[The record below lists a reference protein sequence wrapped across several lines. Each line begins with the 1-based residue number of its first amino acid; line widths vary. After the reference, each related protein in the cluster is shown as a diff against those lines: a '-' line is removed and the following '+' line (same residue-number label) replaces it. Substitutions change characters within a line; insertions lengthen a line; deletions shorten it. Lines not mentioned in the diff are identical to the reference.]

1 MNKDQLLEMLSYKRP
16 GNSEEVE
23 NWSKNFIVS
32 KIDKS
37 KNILFIDEY
46 KNRFYTKLTSL
57 QNLEKGSMRIFP
69 STKASF
75 FPR

>member
-1 MNKDQLLEMLSYKRP
+1 MLSYKSP
-16 GNSEEVE
+16 GNSEDVE
-23 NWSKNFIVS
+23 LWIKKFIDS

-46 KNRFYTKLTSL
+46 KNRFYTKFTSL